1 MSDKIQSVRG
11 MHDILPAD
19 SVRWQYLETV
29 VREAMDGYGYAEIRT
44 PLIEKT
50 GLFSRG
56 IGEATDIVEKEM
68 YSFPDRKGESLTLR
82 PENTAGC
89 VRAALQHSLMAPGSV
104 NRIWYAGPMF
114 RYERPQQGRTRQFHQ
129 VGAEVYGVGGPEIEA
144 ELIALSARL
153 WKRLGIDSNVS
164 LEINTLGTSEERA
177 AYRDTLVSY
186 FSEHKGT
193 LDEDSQRRLHTNPL
207 RILDSKNPSMQE
219 LNDKAPKLSESL
231 SQESCEHF
239 ARLQEILAG
248 CDIVASFN
256 PRLVRGLDYYSHSV
270 WEWTTDLLGSQSAVC
285 GGGRYDGLVVELG
298 GKPCAAVGWA
308 LGMER
313 LLAVLEQVPQS
324 TMPDVRPHLYFVVAD
339 DVPAAVA
346 QKEAEWLRDELP
358 GLKLV
363 QNAVP
368 GSIKAQFKRADK
380 SGARFALVLGE
391 DEYKSQAFTVK
402 SLRDNSGQQTVQK
415 TGLANYLEKV
425 LFGESGGA
433 IN

>member
-19 SVRWQYLETV
+19 SARWQYLESV
-29 VREAMDGYGYAEIRT
+29 VREAMDSYGYAEIRT

-68 YSFPDRKGESLTLR
+68 YTFPDRKGESLTLR

-89 VRAALQHSLMAPGSV
+89 VRAALQHGLMAPAGVS
-104 NRIWYAGPMF
+104 RIWYAGPMF

-129 VGAEVYGVGGPEIEA
+129 VGAEVYGVNGPSIEA

-153 WKRLGIDSNVS
+153 WKRLGIDANVV

-177 AYRDTLVSY
+177 AYRDQLVAY
-186 FSEHKGT
+186 FNDHLQT
-193 LDEDSQRRLHTNPL
+193 LDDDSQRRLHSNPL
-207 RILDSKNPSMQE
+207 RILDSKNPAMQE
-219 LNDKAPKLSESL
+219 LNDHAPKLSESL
-231 SQESCEHF
+231 GQESREHF

-248 CDIVASFN
+248 CGIVPNVN

-270 WEWTTDLLGSQSAVC
+270 WEWSTDLLGAQSAVC

-298 GKPCAAVGWA
+298 GKPCPAVGWA

-313 LLAVLEQVPQS
+313 LLAVLDQLPQQLVPDS
-324 TMPDVRPHLYFVVAD
+324 HPHLYFVVAD
-339 DVPAAVA
+339 DVAAAVA
-346 QKEAEWLRDELP
+346 QKEAEWLRDALP

-363 QNAVP
+363 QNAMP

-391 DEYKSQAFTVK
+391 DEYRSRAFTVK
-402 SLRDNSGQQTVQK
+402 SLRDDSGQQTVQRDELVAYLKK
-415 TGLANYLEKV
+415 TLL
-425 LFGESGGA
+425 LD
-433 IN
+433 